1 MKTREPDYSD
11 QYDSFPRDSRETDE
25 LRAWMIYEY
34 ARESKTLLRLVEEHK
49 KGLVCPDLG
58 DALGIIKD
66 LSVPVYHIVKAV
78 GLRLSFAKSWVE
90 LTPALRKKMIA
101 GCRVPA
107 VSIAPENV
115 VRDCL
120 GDDPVLGWGRRI
132 TSKLRF
138 GTDEPIRFIPLLL
151 NAELTKSELINAINN
166 FFEKELKMEG
176 RRGRGANSKNTFST
190 NLRDLAVL
198 RMISKRRVSVAK
210 TISASMPLPL
220 FQKHGGERTWRA
232 QIERALTTFRELFP
246 GCCIDPDLKLEDE
259 MVSYRFY
266 KLHHPTGG
274 KRQAGQKT
282 PSQIAL

>member
-1 MKTREPDYSD
+1 MKTRESDYSD
-11 QYDSFPRDSRETDE
+11 QYDSFPRDSCETDE

-49 KGLVCPDLG
+49 KVLVCPDLG

-66 LSVPVYHIVKAV
+66 FSVPVYHIVKAM
-78 GLRLSFAKSWVE
+78 GLRPSFAKSWID
-90 LTPALRKKMIA
+90 LSPMLQRKLISCCKI
-101 GCRVPA
+101 PA
-107 VSIAPENV
+107 VSIAPEHV

-120 GDDPVLGWGRRI
+120 GDDPVLGLGRDI
-132 TSKLRF
+132 TSKLHF
-138 GTDEPIRFIPLLL
+138 GTDEPIRFIPLML

-190 NLRDLAVL
+190 NLRDLGVL

-210 TISASMPLPL
+210 TISASMPSPL
-220 FQKHGGERTWRA
+220 FQKHGGDRTWRA

-259 MVSYRFY
+259 MVSYRLY
-266 KLHHPTGG
+266 KIHHPTGG
-274 KRQAGQKT
+274 KRQAGKK
-282 PSQIAL
+282 A